1 MQESFEKTLEII
13 PQGIM
18 VYSEAKEAAA
28 KCEFMNKEMKDTL
41 IAQGLQVEDGK

>member
-18 VYSEAKEAAA
+18 VYSEAKENGA
-28 KCEFMNKEMKDTL
+28 KCDFMNKEMKDTL
-41 IAQGLQVEDGK
+41 IPEANL